1 MNTVS
6 HKYSD
11 ICDGWKGFD
20 FNQCEFAKSASFSA
34 VCWKNGVLCES
45 FWFCVIDFRFAFSKH
60 FHEIFLSWDYLMF
73 VIVTL
78 TFVML
83 RKLQY
88 CMWVQIKLSHFNRLR
103 NGVLCFFSGVV
114 SRVVGLLFLIILVKF
129 VFKRLPD
136 VYRSY
141 SDICDGWKDFD
152 FVVCV
157 FRSSF
162 PFSLTEKRC
171 CCVNGVDRV
180 SLFCFFNHLVETCG
194 WKINWSL
201 PQFFW
206 QL

>member
-1 MNTVS
+1 MGGKVS
-6 HKYSD
+6 ILINVSSQKVLP
-11 ICDGWKGFD
+11 F
-20 FNQCEFAKSASFSA
+20 QQSAEKTA
-34 VCWKNGVLCES
+34 
-45 FWFCVIDFRFAFSKH
+45 FCVNH
-60 FHEIFLSWDYLMF
+60 FDVASLIFGLLFYNIVMKFFLSWDYLMF

-88 CMWVQIKLSHFNRLR
+88 CMWVQIKLSHFNRLK
-103 NGVLCFFSGVV
+103 NGVLCYFSGVV
-114 SRVVGLLFLIILVKF
+114 SRVVGLLFLIMLMKF
-129 VFKRLPD
+129 VFNRLPD
-136 VYRSY
+136 VYHSY

-206 QL
+206 QLQWFGTLLCWYM

>member
-20 FNQCEFAKSASFSA
+20 FNQCEFASASFSA

-45 FWFCVIDFRFAFSKH
+45 FWCCVIDFRFAFSKH
-60 FHEIFLSWDYLMF
+60 CDEIFLSWDCLMF

-78 TFVML
+78 TFMML

-88 CMWVQIKLSHFNRLR
+88 CMWVQIKLSHFNRLK
-103 NGVLCFFSGVV
+103 NGVLSYFSGVV

-136 VYRSY
+136 LYHSY
-141 SDICDGWKDFD
+141 SEIFDGSKD
-152 FVVCV
+152 FVVV
-157 FRSSF
+157 LLDFRSTS
-162 PFSLTEKRC
+162 PFFTE
-171 CCVNGVDRV
+171 
-180 SLFCFFNHLVETCG
+180 
-194 WKINWSL
+194 WKKL
-201 PQFFW
+201 
-206 QL
+206 